1 MILSVVVFSLL
12 QACKAETETGLSSRD
27 FDLEE
32 ESGRSDVA
40 TVHESCILESL
51 SAIIRET
58 VATNIYLQE
67 IKSTFTSFEKRLK
80 GLEQEMEINE
90 KKIDAASRD
99 INDVKAVTE
108 TVKAVTETVK
118 AVTETIKARQMNML
132 SEVRL
137 ISLHKMTNQ
146 TSTHADFASGFAVDG
161 QFGSSSSSSF
171 THTEKG
177 SHQKLT
183 IDLGALFRIYRVV
196 VWNRRDCCESR
207 IVGTYIYADGRLLGA
222 VTTTEDVYEFQ
233 VPEDDPTY
241 ARLVTLQMTRDD
253 YLHVL
258 EVQVW
263 GTGPFSDDDRFA

>member
-1 MILSVVVFSLL
+1 MG
-12 QACKAETETGLSSRD
+12 A
-27 FDLEE
+27 
-32 ESGRSDVA
+32 
-40 TVHESCILESL
+40 
-51 SAIIRET
+51 AIIRET

-108 TVKAVTETVK
+108 TVKAVTETV
-118 AVTETIKARQMNML
+118 KARQMNML

-196 VWNRRDCCESR
+196 VWNRSDCCESR
-207 IVGTYIYADGRLLGA
+207 IVG
-222 VTTTEDVYEFQ
+222 
-233 VPEDDPTY
+233 
-241 ARLVTLQMTRDD
+241 
-253 YLHVL
+253 
-258 EVQVW
+258 
-263 GTGPFSDDDRFA
+263 

>member
-27 FDLEE
+27 FDSEE

-67 IKSTFTSFEKRLK
+67 IKSTFKSFEQRLK

-90 KKIDAASRD
+90 KKMDAASRD

-108 TVKAVTETVK
+108 TIK
-118 AVTETIKARQMNML
+118 AVTETIKSRQMNML

-137 ISLHKMTNQ
+137 ISLYKMTNQ
-146 TSTHADFASGFAVDG
+146 TSIDSGRASGLAVDG
-161 QFGSSSSSSF
+161 QFGPSSSSL
-171 THTEKG
+171 THTNGG

-196 VWNRRDCCESR
+196 VWNRSDCCESR
-207 IVGTYIYADGRLLGA
+207 IVGTHIYADGRLLGA
-222 VTTTEDVYEFQ
+222 VTTTEEVYEFQ

-241 ARLVTLQMTRDD
+241 ARLIKLQMTREDP
-253 YLHVL
+253 LHVH

-263 GTGPFSDDDRFA
+263 GMGPFSDDDRFA